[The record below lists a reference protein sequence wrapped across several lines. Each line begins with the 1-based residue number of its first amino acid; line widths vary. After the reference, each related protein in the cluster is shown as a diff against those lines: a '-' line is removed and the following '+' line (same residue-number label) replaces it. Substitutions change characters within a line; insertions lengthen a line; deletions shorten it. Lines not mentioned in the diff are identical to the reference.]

1 MDYKKRRNRPAGWPR
16 RGVQLG
22 AQIGVVGLLALAAL
36 MARADSDRYID
47 VSKAAAQSTD
57 ASDQAFFREL
67 EAMHQALAKVSGIK
81 SRLLLSDSDEVN
93 AFATEVEGEKLIV
106 LNMGLVDALG
116 DDRDALVSVLAHE
129 YAHHGKSHL
138 ASTKSTNSLFGV
150 LGVVVGAVID
160 YKLGTGGLGQDI
172 GGAGAKVI
180 TRSFSRDQ
188 EREADATGL
197 QWMVDAGYNP
207 AGAVRAQRKFLEM
220 AGSSGGFSLFRT
232 HPGSDER
239 VVNLQGLI
247 AANAKAQALQS
258 DQKVALSLP
267 SADEAEDEGADES
280 EGQAVA
286 AFTEPPAALLEP
298 VQGTSLASFAQI
310 SNDIVFMGEAKALAR
325 HKLSASRYAQ
335 INDGWTARMRGESGH
350 TLTGAYSMHY
360 FEASQGRFAAWGKD
374 VAQAMRSGRLAQ
386 TTEPLP
392 VDDWAALVQAQRQ
405 AVKDGQYDA
414 AAFERAAKAKGL
426 TSYDFNIVNSWWM
439 QRARERASQGDTS
452 LYRKLG

>member
-1 MDYKKRRNRPAGWPR
+1 MNYKHRPAGWSR
-16 RGVQLG
+16 RGAQLG
-22 AQIGVVGLLALAAL
+22 AQLGAMGLLALAAL
-36 MARADSDRYID
+36 VARADSDRYID
-47 VSKAAAQSTD
+47 VSKAAAQGTD

-93 AFATEVEGEKLIV
+93 AFATEAEGEKLIV

-247 AANAKAQALQS
+247 AANAKAQALNS
-258 DQKVALSLP
+258 DQKVALALP
-267 SADEAEDEGADES
+267 SAEQDDEEADES

-298 VQGTSLASFAQI
+298 VQGTSLAGFAQI

-350 TLTGAYSMHY
+350 TLTGAYSAHY

-386 TTEPLP
+386 ATEPVP

-414 AAFERAAKAKGL
+414 AAFERAVKAKGM

-439 QRARERASQGDTS
+439 QRARERAAQGDTS
-452 LYRKLG
+452 LYQKLG

>member
-1 MDYKKRRNRPAGWPR
+1 MNYKHGPAGWPR
-16 RGVQLG
+16 RGAQLG
-22 AQIGVVGLLALAAL
+22 AQLGAMGLLALAAL
-36 MARADSDRYID
+36 VARADSDRYID
-47 VSKAAAQSTD
+47 VSKAAAQGTD

-93 AFATEVEGEKLIV
+93 AFATEAEGEKLIV

-247 AANAKAQALQS
+247 AANVKAQALQS
-258 DQKVALSLP
+258 DQKVALALP
-267 SADEAEDEGADES
+267 SAEQDDEEADES

-298 VQGTSLASFAQI
+298 VQGTSLAGFAQI

-350 TLTGAYSMHY
+350 TLTGAYSAHY

-386 TTEPLP
+386 ATEPVP

-414 AAFERAAKAKGL
+414 AAFERAVRAKGM

-439 QRARERASQGDTS
+439 QRARERAAQGDTS
-452 LYRKLG
+452 LYQKLG